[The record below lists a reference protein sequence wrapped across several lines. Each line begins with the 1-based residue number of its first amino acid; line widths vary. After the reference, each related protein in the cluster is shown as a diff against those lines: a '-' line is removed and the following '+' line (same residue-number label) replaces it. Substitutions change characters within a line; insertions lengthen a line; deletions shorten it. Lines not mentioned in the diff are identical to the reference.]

1 MADIYKRGKTWWAR
15 AQRDGRDERRS
26 LKTADRRTAQARF
39 RKWLQELDG
48 AAFEG
53 RKHSYADAEER
64 FVKEH
69 LTTLKPKSAARYGV
83 SLKQLAVE
91 FGNKML
97 HEIGSAEL
105 SKFETRRRTD
115 GVTTSSIRRD
125 LACLSSL
132 MTSAVDWEWLTANP
146 VPAYLKRRAKR
157 GLKEGQAHTR
167 YLTEA
172 EEQRLLEH
180 ASPEPRQAMTLAIDT
195 GLRLNE
201 LFGLKWSQVDLEKGL
216 ISTGTATKSGR
227 NRVVP
232 VPARS
237 AQILG
242 SLKRYPKV
250 PYVLVNPDTETRY
263 VTMQT
268 ALRAARRRAGIA
280 HVTWHDF
287 RRTAGCRWLQ
297 RDGRTLA
304 EVSMLMGHS
313 SVLVTEKSYAFLN
326 EEAVAMSISSRTK
339 PGTD

>member
-1 MADIYKRGKTWWAR
+1 MADIYKRGKTFWAR
-15 AQRDGRDERRS
+15 AQRDGRDIRRS
-26 LKTADRRTAQARF
+26 LKTSDKRTAEKRF
-39 RKWLQELDG
+39 RQWLAELDG
-48 AAFEG
+48 AAFDG
-53 RKHSYADAEER
+53 IKRSYAEAEER

-69 LTTLKPKSAARYGV
+69 LTTLKPTSARRYGV
-83 SLKQLAVE
+83 SLTNLSVT

-105 SKFETRRRTD
+105 SGFETRRRTD
-115 GVTTSSIRRD
+115 GVSSSTIRRD

-132 MTSAVDWEWLTANP
+132 LTSAIDWEWIKENP
-146 VPAYLKRRAKR
+146 VPGYLRRRAKR
-157 GLKEGQAHTR
+157 GLKEGQAKTR

-172 EEQRLLEH
+172 EEKKLL
-180 ASPEPRQAMTLAIDT
+180 AAATDEPRQAMTLALDT

-201 LFGLKWSQVDLEKGL
+201 LFGLKWSQVDLEKGV
-216 ISTGTATKSGR
+216 ISTGTVTKSGR

-237 AQILG
+237 AQILR
-242 SLKRYPKV
+242 SLKRYPDV
-250 PYVLVNPDTETRY
+250 PYVLVNPDTQTRF

-268 ALRAARRRAGIA
+268 ALRGARRRAGIA
-280 HVTWHDF
+280 HVTWHDL

-297 RDGRTLA
+297 KDGRTLA
-304 EVSMLMGHS
+304 EVSMLLGHS

-326 EEAVAMSISSRTK
+326 EEAVAMSISGRTK

>member
-26 LKTADRRTAQARF
+26 LKTADRRIAETRF
-39 RKWLQELDG
+39 RKWLAELDG

-69 LTTLKPKSAARYGV
+69 LTSLKPKSATRYGV
-83 SLKQLAVE
+83 SLKQLSAT

-105 SKFETRRRTD
+105 SGFETRRRTD
-115 GVTTSSIRRD
+115 GVTSSTIRRD

-132 MTSAVDWEWLTANP
+132 LSSAIDWEWIKENP
-146 VPAYLKRRAKR
+146 VPAYLKRRSKR
-157 GLKEGQAHTR
+157 GLKEGQAKTR

-172 EEQRLLEH
+172 EEKKLLD
-180 ASPEPRQAMTLAIDT
+180 AATAEPRQAMTLALDT

-201 LFGLKWSQVDLEKGL
+201 LFDLKWSQVDLEKGV
-216 ISTGTATKSGR
+216 ISTGTVTKSGR

-232 VPARS
+232 VPGRS
-237 AQILG
+237 AQILRA
-242 SLKRYPKV
+242 LKRYPKV
-250 PYVLVNPDTETRY
+250 PYVLVNPDTETRF

-268 ALRAARRRAGIA
+268 ALRGARRRAGIA
-280 HVTWHDF
+280 HVTWHDL

-304 EVSMLMGHS
+304 EVSMLLGHS

>member
-15 AQRDGRDERRS
+15 AQRNGRDERRS
-26 LKTADRRTAQARF
+26 LKTADKRVAEKRF
-39 RKWLQELDG
+39 RQWLADLD
-48 AAFEG
+48 AVEFEG
-53 RKHSYADAEER
+53 ERHSYAEAEAR
-64 FVKEH
+64 FIKEH
-69 LTTLKPKSAARYGV
+69 LTTLKPKSALRYGV
-83 SLKQLAVE
+83 SLKNLAGT

-105 SKFETRRRTD
+105 YGFETRRRTD
-115 GVTTSSIRRD
+115 GVSPSTIRRD
-125 LACLSSL
+125 LACLSSML
-132 MTSAVDWEWLTANP
+132 TSAIDWEWLTTNP
-146 VPAYLKRRAKR
+146 VPAYLRRRSKR

-172 EEQRLLEH
+172 EEKKLLDA
-180 ASPEPRQAMTLAIDT
+180 ASPEPRQAMILAIDT
-195 GLRLNE
+195 GLRQNE
-201 LFGLKWSQVDLEKGL
+201 LFGLKWDQVDLEKGV

-227 NRVVP
+227 SRMVP
-232 VPARS
+232 VPGRS
-237 AQILG
+237 AQILKA
-242 SLKRYPKV
+242 LKRYKDV

-297 RDGRTLA
+297 RDGRSMA
-304 EVSMLMGHS
+304 EVSMLLGHS

>member
-26 LKTADRRTAQARF
+26 LKTEDKRIAQSRF

-69 LTTLKPKSAARYGV
+69 LTTLKPKSATRYGV
-83 SLKQLAVE
+83 SLKNLAPT

-97 HEIGSAEL
+97 HEISSAEL
-105 SKFETRRRTD
+105 SGFETRRRTD
-115 GVTTSSIRRD
+115 GVTSSTIRRD

-132 MTSAVDWEWLTANP
+132 MTSAVDWEWLTANS

-157 GLKEGQAHTR
+157 GLKEGQAKTR
-167 YLTEA
+167 YLTES
-172 EEQRLLEH
+172 EEAKLL
-180 ASPEPRQAMTLAIDT
+180 AAATDEPRKIMILAIDT
-195 GLRLNE
+195 GLRRDE
-201 LFGLKWSQVDLEKGL
+201 LFDLKWSQVDVEGRF
-216 ISTGTATKSGR
+216 ISTMTKTKSGR
-227 NRVVP
+227 NRPVP

-237 AQILG
+237 AQILAA
-242 SLKRYPKV
+242 LPRYKDV
-250 PYVLVNPDTETRY
+250 PYVLVNSDTMTRY
-263 VTMQT
+263 VTIQT
-268 ALRAARRRAGIA
+268 AMRGARRRAGIA
-280 HVTWHDF
+280 HVTLHDL

-297 RDGRTLA
+297 RDKKSMA
-304 EVSMLMGHS
+304 EVSMLLGHS

-326 EEAVAMSISSRTK
+326 EEAVAMSISGRTK

>member
-26 LKTADRRTAQARF
+26 LKTADKRVAETRF
-39 RKWLQELDG
+39 RKWLAELD
-48 AAFEG
+48 AVEFEG
-53 RKHSYADAEER
+53 VKRSYVEAEKR
-64 FVKEH
+64 FVEEH
-69 LTTLKPKSAARYGV
+69 LTTLKPKSAVRYGV

-91 FGNKML
+91 FGSKML

-105 SKFETRRRTD
+105 SGFETRRRTD
-115 GVTTSSIRRD
+115 GVSSSTIRRD

-132 MTSAVDWEWLTANP
+132 MSSAIDWEWLKENP
-146 VPAYLKRRAKR
+146 VPAYLKRRSKR

-172 EEQRLLEH
+172 EEKKLLDA
-180 ASPEPRQAMTLAIDT
+180 ASDEPGQAMALAIDT

-201 LFGLKWSQVDLEKGL
+201 LFGLKWPQVDLEKGL
-216 ISTGTATKSGR
+216 ISTGTVTKSGR
-227 NRVVP
+227 SRMVP

-237 AQILG
+237 AQILKA
-242 SLKRYPKV
+242 LKRYPKV
-250 PYVLVNPDTETRY
+250 PYVLVNPDTETRF

-268 ALRAARRRAGIA
+268 ALRGARRRAGIA

-297 RDGRTLA
+297 RDKKSMA
-304 EVSMLMGHS
+304 EVSMLLGHS

-326 EEAVAMSISSRTK
+326 EEAVAMSISGRTK

>member
-1 MADIYKRGKTWWAR
+1 MADIYKRGKTYWAR
-15 AQRDGRDERRS
+15 AQRDGQDIRRS
-26 LKTADRRTAQARF
+26 LKTADKRTAETRF
-39 RKWLQELDG
+39 RQWLEELDG
-48 AAFEG
+48 AAFDG
-53 RKHSYADAEER
+53 VKRSYAEAEER

-69 LTTLKPKSAARYGV
+69 LTTLKPTSARRYGV
-83 SLKQLAVE
+83 SLTNLAAT

-105 SKFETRRRTD
+105 SGFETRRRTD
-115 GVTTSSIRRD
+115 GVTSSTIRRD

-132 MTSAVDWEWLTANP
+132 LTSAIDWEWLKENP
-146 VPAYLKRRAKR
+146 VPGYLRRRAKR
-157 GLKEGQAHTR
+157 GLKEGQAKTR

-172 EEQRLLEH
+172 EEKKLLDA
-180 ASPEPRQAMTLAIDT
+180 ASDEPRQAMMLALDT

-201 LFGLKWSQVDLEKGL
+201 LFDLKWSQVDLEKGV
-216 ISTGTATKSGR
+216 ISTGTVTKSGR

-237 AQILG
+237 AQILR

-250 PYVLVNPDTETRY
+250 PYVLVNPDTETRF

-268 ALRAARRRAGIA
+268 ALRGARRRAGIA
-280 HVTWHDF
+280 HVTWHDL

-304 EVSMLMGHS
+304 EVSMLLGHS